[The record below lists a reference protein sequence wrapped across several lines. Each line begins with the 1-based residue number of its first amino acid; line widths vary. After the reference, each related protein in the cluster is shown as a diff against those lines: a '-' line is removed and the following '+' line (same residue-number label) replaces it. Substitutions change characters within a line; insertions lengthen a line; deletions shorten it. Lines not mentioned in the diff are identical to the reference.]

1 MGNDQGSGFEWRRK
15 RGWLNRTIEKV
26 EELPYN
32 VVSGGRPLTDSAKRK
47 LYEQGIRGQAQILN
61 APGPR
66 STSSVRENIGRF
78 RARVEVPGSDPYEL
92 DVTQSF
98 AGGYESQGLKEGAI
112 VECRV
117 DAKDPKRVLLIA
129 PEPNQL
135 RVTAVDSSDILRD
148 GGRATARIERSNRL
162 EVTAPGSGDPMYELV
177 MEMRSEDESK
187 PWRIRIGQRV
197 PAEAE
202 EMVSEGSELTVAY
215 LEVDDGH
222 SAAVDWPAT
231 SGGRFS

>member
-32 VVSGGRPLTDSAKRK
+32 VVSGGGPLTDSAMRK
-47 LYEQGIRGQAQILN
+47 LFEQGVRGQAQILK

-66 STSSVRENIGRF
+66 STSSVRENLGRF

-98 AGGYESQGLKEGAI
+98 EGGYESEGLKEGAI

-129 PEPNQL
+129 PEANQP
-135 RVTAVDSSDILRD
+135 RVTGVDSSDILRD
-148 GGRATARIERSNRL
+148 GMRATARIERSNRL
-162 EVTAPGSGDPMYELV
+162 EMTAPGTGDPMYELV
-177 MEMRSEDESK
+177 ME
-187 PWRIRIGQRV
+187 
-197 PAEAE
+197 
-202 EMVSEGSELTVAY
+202 
-215 LEVDDGH
+215 
-222 SAAVDWPAT
+222 
-231 SGGRFS
+231 

>member
-1 MGNDQGSGFEWRRK
+1 MSDDQGSGFEWRRK

-32 VVSGGRPLTDSAKRK
+32 VVSCGRPLTDSAKRK
-47 LYEQGIRGQAQILN
+47 LYEQGVRGQAQILK

-78 RARVEVPGSDPYEL
+78 RARVEIPGSDPYEL

-98 AGGYESQGLKEGAI
+98 AGGYESEGLKEGALI
-112 VECRV
+112 HCRV
-117 DAKDPKRVLLIA
+117 DPKNEKRVLLLA
-129 PEPNQL
+129 PESEQRN
-135 RVTAVDSSDILRD
+135 VTAVDSSGILSE
-148 GGRATARIERSNRL
+148 GSRATGTIEKSAKL
-162 EVTAPGSGDPMYELV
+162 DITAPGSGDPMYELI
-177 MEMRSEDESK
+177 MEMRSESEPE

-197 PAEAE
+197 PAGATDLVE
-202 EMVSEGSELTVAY
+202 EGRELTVAY
-215 LEVDDGH
+215 LEVDGGH

>member
-1 MGNDQGSGFEWRRK
+1 VSDDQGSGFEWRRK

-26 EELPYN
+26 EDLPYN

-47 LYEQGIRGQAQILN
+47 LYEQGVRGQAQILK

-66 STSSVRENIGRF
+66 STSRVHENLGRF
-78 RARVEVPGSDPYEL
+78 RVRIEVPGSDSYEL
-92 DVTQSF
+92 DMTQSF
-98 AGGYESQGLKEGAI
+98 AGGYESEGLKENAL

-117 DAKDPKRVLLIA
+117 DAKNPKRVLLIA
-129 PEPNQL
+129 PEASQR

-148 GGRATARIERSNRL
+148 GSRATARIERSNRL
-162 EVTAPGSGDPMYELV
+162 EVTAPGTGDPMYELV
-177 MEMRSEDESK
+177 MEMRSPEESK

-197 PAEAE
+197 PAGAV

-215 LEVDDGH
+215 LEVDEGH
-222 SAAVDWPAT
+222 SAAVDWPA
-231 SGGRFS
+231 SSDGRFS